1 MVHWFVQQSAA
12 PRQLS
17 PAWPQND
24 EAWHVPFE
32 QSLEQQASPLVHA
45 LPSVR
50 QVVLSGAQVPFTQ
63 LWLQQFPFEVHAALS
78 EVHAGYL
85 QAPPMQ
91 SPLQQSL
98 AVEHAA
104 PSPRQ
109 LPWAPPPSGPNT
121 VGMSAASTTFG
132 AASSPTPVA
141 PSSVPTVASAERPPS
156 PFSALLESF
165 PHPVAHA
172 KAAASAIQA
181 STRREPIVH
190 SSKRRRRPEQVRCRS
205 LDGERL
211 LFGFQRLWRQWR
223 TTCPAVM
230 KR

>member
-1 MVHWFVQQSAA
+1 V
-12 PRQLS
+12 
-17 PAWPQND
+17 
-24 EAWHVPFE
+24 
-32 QSLEQQASPLVHA
+32 VHA

-50 QVVLSGAQVPFTQ
+50 QLVLSGAQVPFTQ

-85 QAPPMQ
+85 HAPPMQ
-91 SPLQQSL
+91 SPLQQSP

-104 PSPRQ
+104 PSRRQ

-121 VGMSAASTTFG
+121 VGMSAASMTFG

-141 PSSVPTVASAERPPS
+141 PSIPTVASAERPPS
-156 PFSALLESF
+156 RCSALLESF

-172 KAAASAIQA
+172 KTAASAIEA

-190 SSKRRRRPEQVRCRS
+190 SSKTPTAPGASAMPLAGRRRSP
-205 LDGERL
+205 
-211 LFGFQRLWRQWR
+211 LWFP
-223 TTCPAVM
+223 TVM
-230 KR
+230 ASMANNMSGCHEKMNGD